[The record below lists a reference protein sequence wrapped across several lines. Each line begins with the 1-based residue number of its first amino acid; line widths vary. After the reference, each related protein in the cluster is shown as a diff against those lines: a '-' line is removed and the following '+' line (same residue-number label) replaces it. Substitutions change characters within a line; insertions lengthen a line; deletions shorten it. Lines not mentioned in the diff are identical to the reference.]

1 MVMIKLRKMV
11 KSDLPFLLEV
21 RNHESTRKNLES
33 DSIFSLEKCEE
44 WFSTLISPWY
54 IIENKEVPVGYFR
67 TNGGEVGC
75 DIHPDYRRNGYAREA
90 YVQYLSNVDRASL
103 WVFEDNF
110 AKKLYEELD
119 FSPSGE
125 AKIVRGR
132 NYLQMIWENKIQNS

>member
-21 RNHESTRKNLES
+21 RNHESTRKNLEN
-33 DSIFSLEKCEE
+33 DSIFSLEECEE

-54 IIENKEVPVGYFR
+54 IIENKEVPIGYFR

-75 DIHPDYRRNGYAREA
+75 DIHPAHRNNGYAREA
-90 YVQYLSNVDRASL
+90 YTQYLLNSNEASL

-110 AKKLYEELD
+110 AKKIYESLG
-119 FSPSGE
+119 FIYTGE
-125 AKIVRGR
+125 SKIVRGR
-132 NYLQMIWENKIQNS
+132 KYLQMSWKNKI